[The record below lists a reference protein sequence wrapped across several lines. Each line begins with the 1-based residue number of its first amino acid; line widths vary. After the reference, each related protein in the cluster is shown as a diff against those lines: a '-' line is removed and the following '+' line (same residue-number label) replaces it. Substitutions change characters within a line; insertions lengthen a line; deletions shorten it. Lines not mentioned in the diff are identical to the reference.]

1 MQIFSNSI
9 RVLVVL
15 ACSASSVARCTSAQS
30 NPRLT
35 ELTQRLESEQTTDA
49 ARDELLKQGKSD
61 PEARQYLVVRIPTLI
76 DSGPGAGKCPATPC
90 RAWRNAVELATRLKI
105 GEAAPALARWIA
117 VKDVNPWPGIG
128 PYGGKLE
135 TNPAALALASI
146 GDPAIPALEKVLDS
160 GTSNEHALA
169 MRVLGMINTPKAK
182 AVLRDDLQRE
192 TDPDLQAMIKRELS
206 RK

>member
-1 MQIFSNSI
+1 MQILSNSI

-15 ACSASSVARCTSAQS
+15 ACSVSLGPRCTSAQS
-30 NPRLT
+30 NSPLS

-49 ARDELLKQGKSD
+49 ARDELLKRGKSD
-61 PEARQYLVVRIPTLI
+61 PEARRYLAVRVPPLI
-76 DSGPGAGKCPATPC
+76 DSGPGAGKCPENPC
-90 RAWRNAVELATRLKI
+90 RAWTNAVELATNLKI

-117 VKDVNPWPGIG
+117 VKEVNPWPGIG
-128 PYGGKLE
+128 PYGGKLD

-160 GTSNEHALA
+160 GTSDEHALA
-169 MRVLGMINTPKAK
+169 VRVLGMIHTPKAK

-192 TDPDLQAMIKRELS
+192 PDPDLQAMIKRELS